1 MGILLRPLSQDALER
16 ATRGMLTLTT
26 SEYLV
31 LRALLDGQ
39 KANGIASLTGLTKLT
54 VQFYLKTIFRKCGCD
69 RLALVRMAPELERNP
84 EVARHLASLAGE
96 RSGKSSMRLALGTLQ
111 AASESKGTRVNQSS
125 LRRRHRHLRARR
137 PYRSLRAAAE

>member
-69 RLALVRMAPELERNP
+69 RLALVRMAPNWNAILK
-84 EVARHLASLAGE
+84 SLVISP
-96 RSGKSSMRLALGTLQ
+96 RSP
-111 AASESKGTRVNQSS
+111 AAD
-125 LRRRHRHLRARR
+125 RARVR
-137 PYRSLRAAAE
+137 CGWRWGHCKLQVNRRGRG